1 MCGASTRTR
10 SVSRS
15 PCSWL
20 PAVWLVLTPIPPS
33 LQRTSAR
40 TPGAA
45 RTSAATTTLGSTC
58 VCTRASRCPRAAA
71 CNINVRIAV
80 CVGDIFV
87 TTFTSLL
94 LSLLGP
100 PCALSLDL
108 SPFTGFGSLHRRGR
122 VSSLRWFTTWDEWS
136 RPSSLHAFFPSAS
149 LHDHY
154 FVSSLAAACPVLFA
168 LRFGCVC
175 VCVCARCEVLDSAP
189 VSLAV
194 CCVSYRVLYLYLY
207 PYPSF
212 PLYAIAPVYD
222 ITIPMVLVPVHDSKK
237 RRRRV
242 PPR

>member
-94 LSLLGP
+94 FSLLGP

-122 VSSLRWFTTWDEWS
+122 VSSLRWFTTWDEWP
-136 RPSSLHAFFPSAS
+136 RPSSLHAFSFLLLARSLFRFFAS
-149 LHDHY
+149 CCLPC
-154 FVSSLAAACPVLFA
+154 FVRDSLWMCMCMCMCTLRGPGLCACITCCLLCIVSPT
-168 LRFGCVC
+168 
-175 VCVCARCEVLDSAP
+175 
-189 VSLAV
+189 VSLSVSLSFLPTV
-194 CCVSYRVLYLYLY
+194 CYRTRL
-207 PYPSF
+207 
-212 PLYAIAPVYD
+212 
-222 ITIPMVLVPVHDSKK
+222 
-237 RRRRV
+237 
-242 PPR
+242 